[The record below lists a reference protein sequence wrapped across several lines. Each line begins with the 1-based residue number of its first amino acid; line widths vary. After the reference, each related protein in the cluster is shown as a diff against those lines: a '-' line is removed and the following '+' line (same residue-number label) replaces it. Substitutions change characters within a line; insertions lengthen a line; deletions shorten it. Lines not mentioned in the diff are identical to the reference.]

1 MSQSEATGPRS
12 PATAHSLRLTQR
24 LSQVE
29 SVPPRLPAQPT
40 RCRVTLPPCE
50 TDGSSGRSN
59 PQASKNQ
66 ITVPNSGSWGPFA
79 TQPTT
84 LAANSAAAPRIVGAP
99 PPRIPGNHGNLNI
112 SANPPEPRKPP
123 HQLGAADLGNNT
135 APTRFPS
142 AAAIPAHSTIQCCP
156 PSRHP
161 TYPSAHPARAGVRSE
176 SPSLSA
182 ASLRRLSPPPLSA
195 TALRRLSPPPLSA
208 AALHRR
214 SPPPLSAASLL
225 RLSPPPLSCIV
236 TRTFISW

>member
-84 LAANSAAAPRIVGAP
+84 LAANSAAAPRIVGAATSHP
-99 PPRIPGNHGNLNI
+99 ATTAISISRRIRQNRGNHPISLELPISATTQRPRDFRLRPQSQRIALSSVPPRGTQHIQAPI
-112 SANPPEPRKPP
+112 SLA
-123 HQLGAADLGNNT
+123 
-135 APTRFPS
+135 
-142 AAAIPAHSTIQCCP
+142 
-156 PSRHP
+156 
-161 TYPSAHPARAGVRSE
+161 
-176 SPSLSA
+176 
-182 ASLRRLSPPPLSA
+182 
-195 TALRRLSPPPLSA
+195 
-208 AALHRR
+208 
-214 SPPPLSAASLL
+214 
-225 RLSPPPLSCIV
+225 
-236 TRTFISW
+236 

>member
-84 LAANSAAAPRIVGAP
+84 LAANSAAAPRIVGAATSH
-99 PPRIPGNHGNLNI
+99 PRQPRQSQYLSE
-112 SANPPEPRKPP
+112 SARTTE
-123 HQLGAADLGNNT
+123 T
-135 APTRFPS
+135 TPS
-142 AAAIPAHSTIQCCP
+142 AWSCRSRQQHSAHAISVCG
-156 PSRHP
+156 RN
-161 TYPSAHPARAGVRSE
+161 PSA
-176 SPSLSA
+176 
-182 ASLRRLSPPPLSA
+182 
-195 TALRRLSPPPLSA
+195 
-208 AALHRR
+208 
-214 SPPPLSAASLL
+214 
-225 RLSPPPLSCIV
+225 
-236 TRTFISW
+236 

>member
-84 LAANSAAAPRIVGAP
+84 LAANSAAAPRIVGAATSH
-99 PPRIPGNHGNLNI
+99 PRQPRQSQYLGESARTAETTTISLKLLI
-112 SANPPEPRKPP
+112 SATTLR
-123 HQLGAADLGNNT
+123 AA
-135 APTRFPS
+135 APNQFPS
-142 AAAIPAHSTIQCCP
+142 SAAIPAHSAIQRLP
-156 PSRHP
+156 RSIHPIEEPSPLAQASVR
-161 TYPSAHPARAGVRSE
+161 YPLTLQKERTRKLQVHMG
-176 SPSLSA
+176 LA
-182 ASLRRLSPPPLSA
+182 ASP
-195 TALRRLSPPPLSA
+195 TAR
-208 AALHRR
+208 
-214 SPPPLSAASLL
+214 
-225 RLSPPPLSCIV
+225 
-236 TRTFISW
+236 ISSSNR

>member
-84 LAANSAAAPRIVGAP
+84 LELQTPLPHRASSAP

-123 HQLGAADLGNNT
+123 HQLGAADLSYN
-135 APTRFPS
+135 S
-142 AAAIPAHSTIQCCP
+142 
-156 PSRHP
+156 PSR
-161 TYPSAHPARAGVRSE
+161 
-176 SPSLSA
+176 
-182 ASLRRLSPPPLSA
+182 
-195 TALRRLSPPPLSA
+195 
-208 AALHRR
+208 
-214 SPPPLSAASLL
+214 
-225 RLSPPPLSCIV
+225 
-236 TRTFISW
+236 RTQSISVVGRNTST

>member
-84 LAANSAAAPRIVGAP
+84 LAANSAGAHRRRRHLASPATTAISISRRIRQNRGNHPISLELPISATTQRPRDFRLQPQSQRIALSSV
-99 PPRIPGNHGNLNI
+99 PPRGTQHIQAPIPLAQA
-112 SANPPEPRKPP
+112 S
-123 HQLGAADLGNNT
+123 
-135 APTRFPS
+135 
-142 AAAIPAHSTIQCCP
+142 
-156 PSRHP
+156 
-161 TYPSAHPARAGVRSE
+161 VRSPLTLQKE
-176 SPSLSA
+176 RTRKLQVHMGLA
-182 ASLRRLSPPPLSA
+182 AST
-195 TALRRLSPPPLSA
+195 TAR
-208 AALHRR
+208 
-214 SPPPLSAASLL
+214 
-225 RLSPPPLSCIV
+225 
-236 TRTFISW
+236 ISSSNR